1 METGLKLRLFQS
13 RITNFESGGNMTG
26 GPLQGIRVI
35 ECAGYLS
42 APTACY
48 MLGDLGAEII
58 KIEDREKGDPSRGI
72 SAVFGSSMTLPNGG
86 NILFETANRNKKSIT
101 LDLKKEKGRQ
111 LLYELVS
118 KADIF
123 CTNFTQS
130 AIAKLKI
137 DFETLK
143 KYNQKLIYGLAT
155 GYGLAGPESSRRA
168 FDSVAQARSGIMYAL
183 GGEPDT
189 PPAQIGGPVFDQ
201 MTGTLLVYGILAA
214 LAARDR
220 QGTGQ
225 QVEVSLL
232 GSGIH
237 LQAYNLNTAL
247 LRGRQI
253 PRPSRRSLKNPMAN
267 HFECADGEWL
277 LLSEPQADRFWPAFC
292 EALGIQHLE
301 KDEKYCDAARRRENF
316 RELLVIIEEV
326 FKTKTREEWMK
337 ILDAKGGGIAYS
349 PVLRPTDLANDEQA
363 LQNGYI
369 VEIDHP
375 TLGPIKMVGNPVSFS
390 ATPVTVDGFAPCF
403 GQNTEEVLLEVC
415 GYDWDKIQQLKDE
428 EVI

>member
-1 METGLKLRLFQS
+1 
-13 RITNFESGGNMTG
+13 MTG

-58 KIEDREKGDPSRGI
+58 KIEDREKGDPSRGT
-72 SAVFGSSMTLPNGG
+72 SAVFGSAMTLPNGG
-86 NILFETANRNKKSIT
+86 NILFETANRNKKSLT

-118 KADIF
+118 KADVF

-130 AIAKLKI
+130 TIKKLGI
-137 DFETLK
+137 DFDTLK
-143 KYNQKLIYGLAT
+143 KYNPKLIYGLAT
-155 GYGLAGPESSRRA
+155 GYGLAGPERSRRA

-183 GGEPDT
+183 GGEPDA

-214 LAARDR
+214 LVARDR

-277 LLSEPQADRFWPAFC
+277 LLSEPQGDRFWPAFC
-292 EALGIQHLE
+292 DALGIQQLE
-301 KDEKYCDAARRRENF
+301 KDERYSDAARRRENF
-316 RELLVIIEEV
+316 RELLAIIEGV

-337 ILDAKGGGIAYS
+337 ILDAKGAGIAYS

-369 VEIDHP
+369 AEIDHP
-375 TLGPIKMVGNPVSFS
+375 SLGRIKMVGNPVSFS
-390 ATPVTVDGFAPCF
+390 GTPVTVDGFAPCF
-403 GQNTEEVLLEVC
+403 GQNTEEVLLDIC

>member
-1 METGLKLRLFQS
+1 MS
-13 RITNFESGGNMTG
+13 G
-26 GPLQGIRVI
+26 GPLEGIRVI

-58 KIEDREKGDPSRGI
+58 KIEDRVKGDPSRGT
-72 SAVFGSSMTLPNGG
+72 SAVFGSSMMLANGE
-86 NILFETANRNKKSIT
+86 NILFETANRNKKSVT

-118 KADIF
+118 KADVF

-130 AIAKLKI
+130 TIAKLKI
-137 DFETLK
+137 DYETLK
-143 KYNQKLIYGLAT
+143 KHNPKVIYGLAT
-155 GYGLAGPESSRRA
+155 GYGLAGPESTRRA

-183 GGEPDT
+183 GGEPNT

-201 MTGTLLVYGILAA
+201 MTGTVLVYGILAA
-214 LAARDR
+214 IIARDK

-292 EALGIQHLE
+292 KALGIQHLE
-301 KDEKYCDAARRRENF
+301 KDEKYSDAARRRENF
-316 RELLVIIEEV
+316 RELLDIIEGV
-326 FKTKTREEWMK
+326 FKTKTRKEWMA
-337 ILDAKGGGIAYS
+337 ILDEKGEGIAYS
-349 PVLRPTDLANDEQA
+349 AVLKPTDLANDEQA

-369 VEIDHP
+369 TEINHP
-375 TLGPIKMVGNPVSFS
+375 SLGPIRMVGNPVSFS
-390 ATPVTVDGFAPCF
+390 GTPVTVDGYSPCF
-403 GQNTEEVLLEVC
+403 GQNTEEVLLDIC

>member
-1 METGLKLRLFQS
+1 MS
-13 RITNFESGGNMTG
+13 G
-26 GPLQGIRVI
+26 GPLQGIRII

-58 KIEDREKGDPSRGI
+58 KIEDRIKGDPSRGT
-72 SAVFGSSMTLPNGG
+72 SAVFGSSMTLPNGE
-86 NILFETANRNKKSIT
+86 NILFETANRNKKSLT
-101 LDLKKEKGRQ
+101 LDLKKEKGRE

-118 KADIF
+118 RADVF

-143 KYNQKLIYGLAT
+143 KFNPKLIYGLAT
-155 GYGLAGPESSRRA
+155 GYGLAGPESTRRA

-201 MTGTLLVYGILAA
+201 MTGTMLVYAILAA
-214 LAARDR
+214 LVARDR
-220 QGTGQ
+220 TGKGQ

-253 PRPSRRSLKNPMAN
+253 PRPSRRTLKNPMAN

-277 LLSEPQADRFWPAFC
+277 MLSEPQADRFWPVFC
-292 EALGIQHLE
+292 DALGIKHLE
-301 KDEKYCDAARRRENF
+301 KDEKYSDAARRRDNF
-316 RELLVIIEEV
+316 RELLDIIEGV
-326 FKTKTREEWMK
+326 FKTKTRDEWTK
-337 ILDAKGGGIAYS
+337 ILDEKGEGIAYS
-349 PVLRPTDLANDEQA
+349 PVLRPTDLANDAQA
-363 LQNGYI
+363 LENGYI
-369 VEIDHP
+369 VNIDHP
-375 TLGPIKMVGNPVSFS
+375 SLGPIKMVGNPVSFS
-390 ATPVTVDGFAPCF
+390 ATPVKVDGYAPCF
-403 GQNTEEVLLEVC
+403 GQNTEEVLLDIC
-415 GYDWDKIQQLKDE
+415 GYDWDRIQQLKDE

>member
-1 METGLKLRLFQS
+1 MS
-13 RITNFESGGNMTG
+13 G

-58 KIEDREKGDPSRGI
+58 KIEDRVKGDPSRGT
-72 SAVFGSSMTLPNGG
+72 SAVFGSSMTLPNGE
-86 NILFETANRNKKSIT
+86 NILFETANRNKKSLT

-118 KADIF
+118 KADVF
-123 CTNFTQS
+123 CTNFTLS

-143 KYNQKLIYGLAT
+143 KHNPQLIYGLAT

-183 GGEPDT
+183 GGEPEA

-214 LAARDR
+214 LIARDR
-220 QGTGQ
+220 QGIGQ

-292 EALGIQHLE
+292 NALGIRHIE
-301 KDEKYCDAARRRENF
+301 KDEKYADAASRRENF
-316 RELLVIIEEV
+316 RELLDIIEGV
-326 FKTKTREEWMK
+326 FKTKTLAEWMA
-337 ILDAKGGGIAYS
+337 ILDAKGEGIAYS

-363 LQNGYI
+363 LENGYI
-369 VEIDHP
+369 AEIDHP
-375 TLGPIKMVGNPVSFS
+375 SLGPIKMVGNPVRFS
-390 ATPVTVDGFAPCF
+390 GTPVTVDGYSPCF
-403 GQNTEEVLLEVC
+403 GQNTEEVLLDVC
-415 GYDWDKIQQLKDE
+415 GYDWDKIQELKDE

>member
-1 METGLKLRLFQS
+1 MS
-13 RITNFESGGNMTG
+13 G

-58 KIEDREKGDPSRGI
+58 KIEDRIKGDPSRGT
-72 SAVFGSSMTLPNGG
+72 SAVFGASMTLPNGE

-101 LDLKKEKGRQ
+101 LDLKKEKGKQ

-118 KADIF
+118 KSEIF

-130 AIAKLKI
+130 AIKKLEI

-143 KYNQKLIYGLAT
+143 KYNPKLIYGLAT
-155 GYGLAGPESSRRA
+155 GYGLAGPESNRRA

-183 GGEPDT
+183 GAEPGA

-214 LAARDR
+214 LVARDR
-220 QGTGQ
+220 QGVGQ

-292 EALGIQHLE
+292 DALGIQYLE
-301 KDEKYCDAARRRENF
+301 KNEKYSDAARRRENF

-326 FKTKTREEWMK
+326 FKKKTREEWTR
-337 ILDAKGGGIAYS
+337 ILDEKGDGIAYS
-349 PVLRPTDLANDEQA
+349 PVLKPTDLASDAQA
-363 LQNGYI
+363 MQNGYI
-369 VEIDHP
+369 TEINHP

-390 ATPVTVDGFAPCF
+390 ETPVTVDGFAPCF
-403 GQNTEEVLLEVC
+403 GQNTEEVLLDVC

>member
-1 METGLKLRLFQS
+1 MS
-13 RITNFESGGNMTG
+13 G
-26 GPLQGIRVI
+26 GPLEGLRVI

-48 MLGDLGAEII
+48 MLGDLGAEVI
-58 KIEDREKGDPSRGI
+58 KIEDREKGDPSRGT
-72 SAVFGSSMTLPNGG
+72 SAVFGSSMTLPNGE
-86 NILFETANRNKKSIT
+86 NILFETANRNKKSMT
-101 LDLKKEKGRQ
+101 LDLKKEKGKQ

-118 KADIF
+118 KSDIF
-123 CTNFTQS
+123 CTNFTQA
-130 AIAKLKI
+130 AIAKLEI
-137 DFETLK
+137 GFDTLR
-143 KYNQKLIYGLAT
+143 KYNPRLIYGLAT
-155 GYGLAGPESSRRA
+155 GYGLVGPESSRRA

-183 GGEPDT
+183 GGEPDS

-214 LAARDR
+214 LVARDR
-220 QGTGQ
+220 QGKGQ

-292 EALGIQHLE
+292 DALGIQHLE
-301 KDEKYCDAARRRENF
+301 NDEKYRDATRRRENF
-316 RELLVIIEEV
+316 RELLAIIEQV
-326 FKTKTREEWMK
+326 FKTKTRAQWME
-337 ILDAKGGGIAYS
+337 ILDQKGGGIAYS

-369 VEIDHP
+369 AVIDHP
-375 TLGPIKMVGNPVSFS
+375 SLGTVKMVGNPVSFS
-390 ATPVTVDGFAPCF
+390 ETPVKVDGFAPCF
-403 GQNTEEVLLEVC
+403 GQNTEEVLMDVC
-415 GYDWDKIQQLKDE
+415 GYDWDRIQQLKDE

>member
-1 METGLKLRLFQS
+1 MS
-13 RITNFESGGNMTG
+13 G
-26 GPLQGIRVI
+26 GPLGGLRVI

-48 MLGDLGAEII
+48 MLGDLGAEVI
-58 KIEDREKGDPSRGI
+58 KIEDREKGDPSRGT
-72 SAVFGSSMTLPNGG
+72 SAVFGSSMTLPNGE
-86 NILFETANRNKKSIT
+86 NILFETANRNKKSMT
-101 LDLKKEKGRQ
+101 LDLKKEKGKQ

-118 KADIF
+118 KSDIF
-123 CTNFTQS
+123 CTNFTQA
-130 AIAKLKI
+130 AIAKLEI
-137 DFETLK
+137 GFDTLR
-143 KYNQKLIYGLAT
+143 KYNPRLIYGLAT
-155 GYGLAGPESSRRA
+155 GYGLVGPESSRRA

-183 GGEPDT
+183 GGEPDS
-189 PPAQIGGPVFDQ
+189 PPAQVGGPVFDQ

-214 LAARDR
+214 LVARDR
-220 QGTGQ
+220 QGKGQ

-292 EALGIQHLE
+292 DALGIQHLE
-301 KDEKYCDAARRRENF
+301 NDEKYRDATRRRENF
-316 RELLVIIEEV
+316 RELLAIIEQV
-326 FKTKTREEWMK
+326 FKTKTRAQWME
-337 ILDAKGGGIAYS
+337 ILDQKGGGIAYS

-369 VEIDHP
+369 AVIDHP
-375 TLGPIKMVGNPVSFS
+375 SLGTVKMVGNPVSFS
-390 ATPVTVDGFAPCF
+390 ETPVKVDGFAPCF
-403 GQNTEEVLLEVC
+403 GQNTEEVLMDVC
-415 GYDWDKIQQLKDE
+415 GYDWDRIQQLKDE

>member
-1 METGLKLRLFQS
+1 MS
-13 RITNFESGGNMTG
+13 G

-48 MLGDLGAEII
+48 MLGDLGAEVI
-58 KIEDREKGDPSRGI
+58 KIEDRVKGDPSRGT
-72 SAVFGSSMTLPNGG
+72 SAVFGSSMMLANGE
-86 NILFETANRNKKSIT
+86 NILFETANRNKKSLT

-118 KADIF
+118 KADVF
-123 CTNFTQS
+123 CTNFTRK
-130 AIAKLKI
+130 AIQKLEI

-143 KYNQKLIYGLAT
+143 KYNPKIIYGMAT
-155 GYGLAGPESSRRA
+155 GYGLKGPENNKRA

-201 MTGTLLVYGILAA
+201 MTGTMLVYAILAA
-214 LAARDR
+214 LIARDR
-220 QGTGQ
+220 TGKGQ

-253 PRPSRRSLKNPMAN
+253 PRPSRRTLKNPMAN

-277 LLSEPQADRFWPAFC
+277 MLSEPQADRFWPVFC
-292 EALGIQHLE
+292 DCLDIKHLE
-301 KDEKYCDAARRRENF
+301 KDEKYHDAAARRGNF
-316 RELLVIIEEV
+316 RELLDIIEKV
-326 FKTKTREEWMK
+326 FKTKTREEWTK
-337 ILDAKGGGIAYS
+337 ILDEKGEGIAYS
-349 PVLRPTDLANDEQA
+349 PVLKPTDLADDAQA
-363 LQNGYI
+363 LENGYI
-369 VEIDHP
+369 TEIDHP
-375 TLGPIKMVGNPVSFS
+375 SLGRIKMVGNPVSFS
-390 ATPVTVDGFAPCF
+390 QTPVKVDGYSPCF
-403 GQNTEEVLLEVC
+403 GQNTEEVLLDVC
-415 GYDWDKIQQLKDE
+415 GYDWDRIQELKDE

>member
-1 METGLKLRLFQS
+1 MS
-13 RITNFESGGNMTG
+13 G
-26 GPLQGIRVI
+26 GPLQGIRVV

-58 KIEDREKGDPSRGI
+58 KIEDREKGDPSRGT
-72 SAVFGSSMTLPNGG
+72 SAVFGSSMTLPNGE

-101 LDLKKEKGRQ
+101 LNLKKEQGRQ

-130 AIAKLKI
+130 AIKKLKI

-143 KYNQKLIYGLAT
+143 KYNPKLIYGLAT
-155 GYGLAGPESSRRA
+155 GYGLAGPESNRRA

-183 GGEPDT
+183 GGEPDS

-214 LAARDR
+214 LVARDR
-220 QGTGQ
+220 NGIGQ

-247 LRGRQI
+247 LRGKQI

-292 EALGIQHLE
+292 NALGIQHLE
-301 KDEKYCDAARRRENF
+301 KDEKYSDAARRRANF
-316 RELLVIIEEV
+316 RELLVIIEGV
-326 FKTKTREEWMK
+326 FKTKPRKEWVQ
-337 ILDAKGGGIAYS
+337 ILDEKGEGIAYS

-363 LQNGYI
+363 LKNGYI
-369 VEIDHP
+369 TEIDHP
-375 TLGPIKMVGNPVSFS
+375 TIGKIKMVGNPVSFTE
-390 ATPVTVDGFAPCF
+390 TPVTVDGSAPCF
-403 GQNTEEVLLEVC
+403 GQHTEEVLMDVC

>member
-1 METGLKLRLFQS
+1 MS
-13 RITNFESGGNMTG
+13 G

-58 KIEDREKGDPSRGI
+58 KIEDREKGDPSRGT
-72 SAVFGSSMTLPNGG
+72 SAVFGASMTLPNGE

-101 LDLKKEKGRQ
+101 LDLKKEKGRE

-118 KADIF
+118 KADVF

-137 DFETLK
+137 DFHTLK
-143 KYNQKLIYGLAT
+143 QYNPKLIYGLAT
-155 GYGLAGPESSRRA
+155 GYGLAGPESHRRA

-183 GGEPDT
+183 GGEPGS

-214 LAARDR
+214 LVSRDR
-220 QGTGQ
+220 QGKGQ
-225 QVEVSLL
+225 QIEVSLL

-292 EALGIQHLE
+292 DALGIQHLE
-301 KDEKYCDAARRRENF
+301 KDEKYSDAARRRENF
-316 RELLVIIEEV
+316 RELLAIIEDV
-326 FKTKTREEWMK
+326 FKKKTREEWMR
-337 ILDAKGGGIAYS
+337 ILDAKGSGIAYS
-349 PVLRPTDLANDEQA
+349 PVLKPTDLAHDEQA

-369 VEIDHP
+369 TQINHP
-375 TLGPIKMVGNPVSFS
+375 TLGPIKMVGNPVNFS
-390 ATPVTVDGFAPCF
+390 ETPVTVDGYSPCF
-403 GQNTEEVLLEVC
+403 GQNTEEVLLDIC
-415 GYDWDKIQQLKDE
+415 GYDWDRIQQLKDE

>member
-1 METGLKLRLFQS
+1 MS
-13 RITNFESGGNMTG
+13 G

-58 KIEDREKGDPSRGI
+58 KIEDREKGDPSRGT
-72 SAVFGSSMTLPNGG
+72 SAVFGAAMTLANGE
-86 NILFETANRNKKSIT
+86 NILFETANRNKKSVT
-101 LDLKKEKGRQ
+101 LDLKKEKGKR

-130 AIAKLKI
+130 AIAKLEI
-137 DFETLK
+137 GFDTLK
-143 KYNQKLIYGLAT
+143 KHNPRLIYGLAT
-155 GYGLAGPESSRRA
+155 GYGLAGPESHRRA
-168 FDSVAQARSGIMYAL
+168 FDSVAQARSGMMYAL
-183 GGEPDT
+183 GAEPGA

-214 LAARDR
+214 LVARDR

-301 KDEKYCDAARRRENF
+301 KDAKYSDAARRRENF
-316 RELLVIIEEV
+316 RELLAIIEGV
-326 FKTKTREEWMK
+326 FKAKTREDWMK
-337 ILDAKGGGIAYS
+337 ILDTKGGGIAYS
-349 PVLRPTDLANDEQA
+349 PVLKPTDLAKDQQA
-363 LQNGYI
+363 LENGYI
-369 VEIDHP
+369 AQINHP
-375 TLGPIKMVGNPVSFS
+375 TLGPIKMVGSPVTFS
-390 ATPVTVDGFAPCF
+390 ETPVTVDGFAPAF
-403 GQNTEEVLLEVC
+403 GQNTEEVLLDVC
-415 GYDWDKIQQLKDE
+415 GYDWDRIQQLKDE

>member
-1 METGLKLRLFQS
+1 MS
-13 RITNFESGGNMTG
+13 G

-58 KIEDREKGDPSRGI
+58 KIEDREKGDPSRGT
-72 SAVFGSSMTLPNGG
+72 SAVFGSSMMLPNGE
-86 NILFETANRNKKSIT
+86 NILFETANRNKKSMT
-101 LDLKKEKGRQ
+101 LDLKKEKGKQ
-111 LLYELVS
+111 LLYEMVS
-118 KADIF
+118 KSDIF

-130 AIAKLKI
+130 AIAKLEI
-137 DFETLK
+137 GFETLK
-143 KYNQKLIYGLAT
+143 KHNPKLIYGLAT
-155 GYGLAGPESSRRA
+155 GYGLKGPESNRRA

-183 GGEPDT
+183 GGEPEA

-214 LAARDR
+214 IVARDR

-253 PRPSRRSLKNPMAN
+253 PRPSRRSLKNVMAN

-292 EALGIQHLE
+292 EALGIQYLE
-301 KDEKYCDAARRRENF
+301 KDEKFCDAARRRENF
-316 RELLVIIEEV
+316 RELLEIIEGV
-326 FKTKTREEWMK
+326 FKSKTREEWMR

-349 PVLRPTDLANDEQA
+349 PVLRPVDLARDEQV
-363 LQNGYI
+363 LQNAYI
-369 VEIDHP
+369 AEINHP
-375 TLGPIKMVGNPVSFS
+375 SLGLIKMVGNPVSFS
-390 ATPVTVDGFAPCF
+390 GTPVTVDGYAPCF
-403 GQNTEEVLLEVC
+403 GQNTEEVLLDIC

>member
-1 METGLKLRLFQS
+1 MS
-13 RITNFESGGNMTG
+13 G

-58 KIEDREKGDPSRGI
+58 KIEDRVKGDPSRGT
-72 SAVFGSSMTLPNGG
+72 SAVFGSSMTLANGE
-86 NILFETANRNKKSIT
+86 NILFETANRNKKSLT

-118 KADIF
+118 KADVF

-130 AIAKLKI
+130 AIRKLEI

-143 KYNQKLIYGLAT
+143 KHNPRLIYGMAT
-155 GYGLAGPESSRRA
+155 GYGLKGPESSRRA

-201 MTGTLLVYGILAA
+201 MTGTLLVYAVLAA
-214 LAARDR
+214 LVARDR
-220 QGTGQ
+220 TGKGQ

-292 EALGIQHLE
+292 DALSIRHLE
-301 KDEKYCDAARRRENF
+301 KDEKYRDAAARRENF
-316 RELLVIIEEV
+316 RELLDIIEGV
-326 FKTKTREEWMK
+326 FKTRTRGEWMK
-337 ILDAKGGGIAYS
+337 ILDERGEGIAYS
-349 PVLRPTDLANDEQA
+349 PVLKPTDLAGDPQA
-363 LQNGYI
+363 LENGYI
-369 VEIDHP
+369 AEIDHP
-375 TLGPIKMVGNPVSFS
+375 SLGSIKMVGNPVSFS
-390 ATPVTVDGFAPCF
+390 ETPVKVDGYAPCF
-403 GQNTEEVLLEVC
+403 GQNTEEVLLDVC
-415 GYDWDKIQQLKDE
+415 GCDWDRIQELKDE

>member
-1 METGLKLRLFQS
+1 MS
-13 RITNFESGGNMTG
+13 G

-48 MLGDLGAEII
+48 MLGDLGAEVI
-58 KIEDREKGDPSRGI
+58 KIEDREKGDPSRGT
-72 SAVFGSSMTLPNGG
+72 SAVFGSSMTLANGE
-86 NILFETANRNKKSIT
+86 NILFETANRNKKSMT

-111 LLYELVS
+111 LLYELVA

-123 CTNFTQS
+123 CTNFSSS
-130 AIAKLKI
+130 AIAKLEI
-137 DFETLK
+137 GYETLK
-143 KYNQKLIYGLAT
+143 KHNPKLIYGLAT
-155 GYGLAGPESSRRA
+155 GYGLAGPESRKRA

-201 MTGTLLVYGILAA
+201 ITGTLLVYGILAA

-220 QGTGQ
+220 QGIGQ

-277 LLSEPQADRFWPAFC
+277 LLSEPQADRFWPPFC
-292 EALGIQHLE
+292 DALGIRHLE
-301 KDEKYCDAARRRENF
+301 NDEKYSDAARRRENF
-316 RELLVIIEEV
+316 RELLDIIEGV
-326 FKTKTREEWMK
+326 FKTKTRTEWTK
-337 ILDAKGGGIAYS
+337 ILDEKGNGIAYS
-349 PVLRPTDLANDEQA
+349 PVLKPTDLADDEQA
-363 LQNGYI
+363 LENKYI
-369 VEIDHP
+369 TEIEHP
-375 TLGPIKMVGNPVSFS
+375 SLGKIKMVGNPVSFS
-390 ATPVTVDGFAPCF
+390 ETPVTVDGYAPCF
-403 GQNTEEVLLEVC
+403 GQNTEEVLLDVC
-415 GYDWDKIQQLKDE
+415 GCDWDTIQLLKDE

>member
-1 METGLKLRLFQS
+1 MS
-13 RITNFESGGNMTG
+13 G
-26 GPLQGIRVI
+26 GPLQGIRVV

-58 KIEDREKGDPSRGI
+58 KIEDREKGDPSRGT
-72 SAVFGSSMTLPNGG
+72 SAVFGSSMTLANGE

-101 LDLKKEKGRQ
+101 LDLKKQQGRQ
-111 LLYELVS
+111 LLYELVA
-118 KADIF
+118 KADVF

-130 AIAKLKI
+130 AIAKLEI
-137 DFETLK
+137 GFDTLK
-143 KYNQKLIYGLAT
+143 KYNPRLVYGLAT

-183 GGEPDT
+183 GGEPDS

-214 LAARDR
+214 LVARDKE
-220 QGTGQ
+220 GEGQ

-292 EALGIQHLE
+292 EALGIQPLE
-301 KDEKYCDAARRRENF
+301 KDEKYSDAGRRRENF
-316 RELLVIIEEV
+316 RELLDIIESV
-326 FKTKTREEWMK
+326 FKTRTREEWMK

-369 VEIDHP
+369 AKIDHP
-375 TLGPIKMVGNPVSFS
+375 SLGSIKMVGNPIHFS
-390 ATPVTVDGFAPCF
+390 GTPVKVDGYAPCF
-403 GQNTEEVLLEVC
+403 GQHTEEVLMEVC
-415 GYDWDKIQQLKDE
+415 GYDWDRIQQLKDE